1 MPSRRQSL
9 VSPIDWKPRSSDAPT
24 ICAFSSRHSLVTP
37 IDWKPCKPSFT
48 SVRPSNRGRQ
58 SLVTPID
65 WKLEDDVRL
74 LQRVAVASPIRGDAY

>member
-37 IDWKPCKPSFT
+37 IDWK
-48 SVRPSNRGRQ
+48 
-58 SLVTPID
+58 
-65 WKLEDDVRL
+65 LEDDVRL